1 MVQGQACNRCSQGH
15 DCKKIY
21 QQLGQAEGPS
31 VVFKVLMAF
40 ALPVVTFLAGLAAF
54 GHLLRGRVV
63 EPYQTPVAIVLA
75 LLVTTAFVLGASLL
89 GRQHHK
95 AP

>member
-1 MVQGQACNRCSQGH
+1 MVQGQACNRCSQAH
-15 DCKKIY
+15 DCKRIY

-31 VVFKVLMAF
+31 VVFKVLVAF
-40 ALPVVTFLAGLAAF
+40 ALPIVTFVTGLAAF

-63 EPYQTPVAIVLA
+63 EPYQTPVAFVLA
-75 LLVTTAFVLGASLL
+75 LLATIAFVLGASLL
-89 GRQHHK
+89 GKQHPK